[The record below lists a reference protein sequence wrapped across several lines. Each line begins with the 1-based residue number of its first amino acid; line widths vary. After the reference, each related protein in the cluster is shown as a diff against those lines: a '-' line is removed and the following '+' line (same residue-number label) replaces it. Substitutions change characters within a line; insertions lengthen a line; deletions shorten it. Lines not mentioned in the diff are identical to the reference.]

1 MCHLMV
7 AIFSNLLQ
15 LHSIFHIKLLI
26 RIMQK
31 TYVKNIEI
39 GKLKHTVGIKMLKDY
54 LLLNDLS
61 VETIEKDF
69 TFHEN
74 ETSNLQSGLQLANRT
89 IHATNFYTDTIMKL
103 ATKIREKN
111 PDEMKNISNL
121 FVLNLRLQA

>member
-1 MCHLMV
+1 
-7 AIFSNLLQ
+7 
-15 LHSIFHIKLLI
+15 
-26 RIMQK
+26 MQK
-31 TYVKNIEI
+31 TYVKNVEI
-39 GKLKHTVGIKMLKDY
+39 DKLKHTIGIKLLKDC
-54 LLLNDLS
+54 LGLNNLS

-89 IHATNFYTDTIMKL
+89 IHTTDTITKL

>member
-1 MCHLMV
+1 
-7 AIFSNLLQ
+7 
-15 LHSIFHIKLLI
+15 
-26 RIMQK
+26 
-31 TYVKNIEI
+31 
-39 GKLKHTVGIKMLKDY
+39 MLKDY
-54 LLLNDLS
+54 LWLNDLS

-74 ETSNLQSGLQLANRT
+74 KTSNLQSGLQLANRT